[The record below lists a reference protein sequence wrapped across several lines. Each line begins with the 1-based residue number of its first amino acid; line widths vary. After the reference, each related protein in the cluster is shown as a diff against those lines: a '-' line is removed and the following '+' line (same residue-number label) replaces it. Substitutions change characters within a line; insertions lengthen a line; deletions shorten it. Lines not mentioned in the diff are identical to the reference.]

1 MKKLLPAIR
10 ITTTLLLV
18 IAAAPAGATD
28 RVKANNATELNA
40 PGSWNDGVVPTAA
53 DLVVLDSTLDGS
65 FSSYAIGGS
74 ITNNGISFRDAAS
87 AQTITATANSTNML
101 ANGSAGIAMTAA
113 AINDFNLG
121 CLVNLGTSGGQ
132 TFNVFDSARTLTMS
146 GVISGT
152 GPLTK
157 TGNGIL
163 KLSANH
169 LYTGGTVIAGGTLQ
183 LGSAN
188 TLGAGNVTV
197 QSGATLDLRGFGLVG
212 KDYVIHIS
220 GTGVGG
226 AGALV
231 DNAGAQLNLALTNL
245 VLDADASVGGT
256 IRFDMR
262 PVGSGF
268 PFVDLA
274 GNTLT
279 KVGANIFFLQEL
291 SSITDGNIVV
301 QGGVLGVNGVP
312 LTGNGLV
319 TVSNAAE
326 LRIFRSASAVSSN
339 TITRSL
345 KFEAPALLNYTAAVK
360 VDQIVASPITLV
372 GAVSNSVLTAG
383 AVLELGGVI
392 SGSGG
397 IIKAGAG
404 TLLLSGVSTNTGNT
418 ILSAGTLAMGT
429 AWRGSGALAV
439 NDGGTLEIRQAA
451 QNATL
456 NLKSLTN
463 GSAAG
468 PTTNT
473 FNLSGFANPTSTVM
487 RVTNALALNGTTIVN
502 LSGTSG
508 LTNGTFKLITF
519 GSITGTGGFQ
529 IGQASGGN
537 ATLATNGNS
546 IEVTFVPVTLSWRG
560 ETNGVALA
568 DWSAGLST
576 NWLNLQANTRAAYA
590 DGNGV
595 LFNDSLIRSTN
606 VNISAAVLP
615 SSVTVSNVFTNYTF
629 SGTGKISGTTSLTKT
644 GAGTLILGLA
654 SDYSGATTISQ
665 GTLRLGIA
673 DALPTN
679 SPSPAVILNGT
690 LDLNGYNQTLNG
702 LSGSGIVDNTTATFA
717 TLFLNGSS
725 GGSIFAGLIQ
735 NTGADGSLKLAKIGG
750 GTQALTGN
758 NTFSGG
764 VNINNGTLQLGSD
777 NALGSG
783 LFSIAFVATVSS
795 DSTTARLITNSVS
808 FGGANLMTLGHALN
822 NGALTFSGPITL
834 GGGNRTVAIES
845 DVIFNG
851 GVANGVNF
859 TKQGSGK
866 LTMNG
871 VNTHSGNTTV
881 SAGTLAGVGS
891 FTGPVIIGGTATLSP
906 GSSIG
911 TMTIDTLSLNGT
923 STTIMELDAA
933 GNTND
938 MVQGLS
944 SLSYGGTLQ
953 VINLGGVFTNGQS
966 FQLFS
971 AMGTTGDFTVKN
983 LPVLPGNLVW
993 NWNPTSGTLSV
1004 VPPTATTP
1012 TNITY
1017 GVSGSILSLTWPGSY
1032 LGWIAQSN
1040 LVSVANTNFWFDIAG
1055 SGSATNLSIS
1065 INPALPQVFYRLR
1078 LP

>member
-1 MKKLLPAIR
+1 M
-10 ITTTLLLV
+10 TTLLLV

-28 RVKANNATELNA
+28 RFKANNAFDLNA
-40 PGSWNDGVVPTAA
+40 PGSWSGGVVPTAA
-53 DLVVLDSTLDGS
+53 DLVIFDNTLDGS

-87 AQTITATANSTNML
+87 AQTITATADSTNLL

-113 AINDFNLG
+113 ATNDFNLS

-163 KLSANH
+163 KLSASH

-188 TLGAGNVTV
+188 TLGAGNVIV
-197 QSGATLDLRGFGLVG
+197 QNGATLDLRGFGLVG
-212 KDYVIHIS
+212 KSYVIHIA
-220 GTGVGG
+220 GPGVGG

-262 PVGSGF
+262 PVGGSF
-268 PFVDLA
+268 PVVDL
-274 GNTLT
+274 GGHTLT
-279 KVGANIFFLQEL
+279 KVGGNVFFLQEL

-301 QGGVLGVNGVP
+301 QGGALGLNGVP
-312 LTGNGLV
+312 LAGNGSV

-326 LRIFRSASAVSSN
+326 LRIFRSGAAVSSN

-345 KFEAPALLNYTAAVK
+345 KFEAPALLNYTALVK
-360 VDQIVASPITLV
+360 VDQVVASPITLV

-383 AVLELGGVI
+383 AVLELSGVI

-418 ILSAGTLAMGT
+418 IVSAGTLAVGT
-429 AWRGSGALAV
+429 AWRGSGTLTV
-439 NDGGTLEIRQAA
+439 NDSGTLEIRQAA
-451 QNATL
+451 QNAAL
-456 NLKSLTN
+456 NLNSLN
-463 GSAAG
+463 LGSVAG

-473 FNLSGFANPTSTVM
+473 FNLGGFANPTSPVM

-508 LTNGTFKLITF
+508 LTNNTFKLITF
-519 GSITGTGGFQ
+519 GSITGAGGFQ

-568 DWSAGLST
+568 DWSASVST
-576 NWLNLQANTRAAYA
+576 NWLNLQANARAAYA

-595 LFNDSLIRSTN
+595 VFNDSLIKSTN
-606 VNISAAVLP
+606 VNIPAAVLP

-644 GAGTLILGLA
+644 GAGSLILGLA

-665 GTLRLGIA
+665 GTLQLGIA

-702 LSGSGIVDNTTATFA
+702 LSGSGTVDNTLASVA
-717 TLFLNGSS
+717 TLFLNGST
-725 GGSIFAGLIQ
+725 GGSTFSGLIQ
-735 NTGADGSLKLAKIGG
+735 DTGGPGSLKLAKIGG

-764 VNINNGTLQLGSD
+764 VNINNGTLQIGSD

-795 DSTTARLITNSVS
+795 DSANARLITNSVS
-808 FGGANLMTLGHALN
+808 FGGASTMTLGHAVN
-822 NGALTFSGPITL
+822 NGALTFSGPVDL
-834 GGGNRTVAIES
+834 SGAVNGNTRTVAMHS
-845 DVIFNG
+845 DVTFDGNIG
-851 GVANGVNF
+851 NGVNF

-871 VNTHSGNTTV
+871 VNTYTGNTTV
-881 SAGTLAGVGS
+881 SAGTLAGVGT

-923 STTIMELDAA
+923 STTIMEVDAT

-953 VINLGGVFTNGQS
+953 VINLGGAFTNGQT

-983 LPVLPGNLVW
+983 LPVLPGNLAW

-1004 VPPTATTP
+1004 GPPTATTP

-1032 LGWIAQSN
+1032 LGWVAQSN
-1040 LVSVANTNFWFDIAG
+1040 AVSVANTNFWFDIAG
-1055 SGSATNLSIS
+1055 SGSSTNLSIS
-1065 INPALPQVFYRLR
+1065 IDPLLPQVFYRLR